1 MLKGDLKIQSI
12 EEYEKKKSLHMEKS
26 RMVKQSAVLKRDWK
40 RREGHLHFFLLSAKK
55 GNQ

>member
-1 MLKGDLKIQSI
+1 MLKGDLKIQSV

-26 RMVKQSAVLKRDWK
+26 RKVRQSAVLKRDWK
-40 RREGHLHFFLLSAKK
+40 WREGHMHFFLFSTKK

>member
-1 MLKGDLKIQSI
+1 MLKGDLKIQSV

-26 RMVKQSAVLKRDWK
+26 REVRQSAVLKRDWK
-40 RREGHLHFFLLSAKK
+40 WREGHLHFFLFSTKK